1 MNEKRVLIMDDEE
14 KETGRMKEILAGT
27 FPVLA
32 VDTCKTPKEA
42 IEWIKNHRYAVFL
55 LDIEIAGSGVT
66 GIHLAEWIRQQSV
79 YLNTPIIFIS
89 NHRHLRNR
97 VLQRVCSYDFLVK
110 PYEPGELIETVGEAL
125 GIREYLRKKYEQAET
140 LQFRLGHTI
149 CRYNV
154 NEIACIQL
162 LKGVL
167 TIMRISGRVEE
178 IRAEKGVFDEVLKQ
192 LSEQKIDRLRRIH
205 RTILVNIDQIQRVE
219 GEGRELTVYLFNCS
233 QPLPVSRGFR
243 ENIREILMDEE

>member
-1 MNEKRVLIMDDEE
+1 MNEKRILVMDDEE
-14 KETGRMKEILAGT
+14 KETSRMGKILTEAFPTLEIDVCG
-27 FPVLA
+27 
-32 VDTCKTPKEA
+32 TPKEA
-42 IEWIKNHRYAVFL
+42 LERIRQNRYVLFL
-55 LDIEIAGSGVT
+55 RDIEIAGSGVT
-66 GIHLAEWIRQQSV
+66 GIHLAEGIRQMSP

-110 PYEPGELIETVGEAL
+110 PYEEAELVEAVGEAL
-125 GIREYLRKKYEQAET
+125 GIREFLRKKYEQAET
-140 LQFRLGHTI
+140 LQFRLGHAI

-162 LKGVL
+162 LKGIL
-167 TIMRISGRVEE
+167 TIMRISGRIEE
-178 IRAEKGVFDEVLKQ
+178 IRAEKGVFEEILKQ
-192 LSEQKIDRLRRIH
+192 LQEKKIDRLRRIH

-243 ENIREILMDEE
+243 DNIREVLMEEE